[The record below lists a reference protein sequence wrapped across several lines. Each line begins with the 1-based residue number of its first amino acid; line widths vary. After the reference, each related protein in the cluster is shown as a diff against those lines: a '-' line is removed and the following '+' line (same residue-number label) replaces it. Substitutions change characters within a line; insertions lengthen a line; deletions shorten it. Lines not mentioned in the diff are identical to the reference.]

1 MSAERLVQ
9 ALSGAR
15 RAVQLYPPTHP
26 SHSEAVGALAAAVN
40 ELCAAGPF
48 ALNLHAGRLYAG
60 SDVLPGDSPAAASL
74 ADTMERHHIESLTF
88 EPGFDSAQA
97 SALADVLNLRPS
109 PTLEVESELRSR
121 GVTHL
126 TVAALGVGDEERVV
140 REERDRKRE
149 AGRAMYRQLVTVL
162 RGVNSNVVAGQSPDL
177 EHASAMV
184 GDIMSRLVEDES
196 AVLGMAMMSSKDEA
210 TLFHSVNVMIY
221 ALTLAV
227 GLGLPDEG
235 LLSLGMAALLHDVG
249 KAAFDRADPE
259 QARAARGL
267 HPKIGAEILAR
278 LTDAD
283 HTPMLVAYEHHMGS
297 DGSGYP
303 ERDTDYV
310 THPYSRM
317 VAIGD
322 RYEHLTK
329 GDAGVS
335 LSPDRAVMQLL
346 REAGSSL
353 DPLFVRLFVRALGVF
368 PVGCVVRL
376 SDMSVGV
383 VRSRGADLLTPT
395 VRVLFDADGA
405 ELEPPPDIELGE
417 DGRTVVEV
425 LDPAT
430 LRLSVADRL

>member
-26 SHSEAVGALAAAVN
+26 SHSDAVGALAAAVDG
-40 ELCAAGPF
+40 LCAAGPF

-60 SDVLPGDSPAAASL
+60 SDVLPGDSPAGASL

-88 EPGFDSAQA
+88 EAGFGSAQA

-121 GVTHL
+121 GVTHV
-126 TVAALGVGDEERVV
+126 TVAALGVGDEERVA

-149 AGRAMYRQLVTVL
+149 ADRAMYRQLVTVL
-162 RGVNSNVVAGQSPDL
+162 RGVNSNIVTGQSPDL

-196 AVLGMAMMSSKDEA
+196 AVLGMAMMSSKGEA

-249 KAAFDRADPE
+249 KAAFDRADPA
-259 QARAARGL
+259 QAHAVQGL

-329 GDAGVS
+329 GDAGVP

-383 VRSRGADLLTPT
+383 VRSRGADLLRPT
-395 VRVLFDADGA
+395 VRVLFEADGA

-417 DGRTVVEV
+417 DGRRVVEV